1 MTNLL
6 EIENLRTYF
15 EENGSIVRAVDGV
28 DLSISEREVVG
39 LVGESGSG
47 KTTVANSLLR
57 ILPETGKIVAGRIV
71 FKGMNIRELSE
82 KEMQLK
88 IRGAAISMIFQ
99 DPLVSLN
106 PLFTVG
112 GQITSVLKLHQHI
125 TRKKARAKAV
135 ELFRKAEIS
144 DPKSRFHSYP
154 HELSGGMIQ
163 RVTIAMAMSCQ
174 PSLIIADEPTTA
186 LDVTIQNQILN
197 EFKKLISEIGVSVLW
212 ITHDLG
218 VIKRVCDYVNVMYA
232 GTLMEQGVVETAFEN
247 PLHPYT
253 HGLFRSNPIQY
264 RPKSKIP
271 TIIGELHKIPLQGC
285 KFYPRCPIRNED
297 CLQETINLREMNEN
311 HRIRCIRAED
321 AEVLLQSRNH
331 DLQGTC

>member
-15 EENGSIVRAVDGV
+15 EETGSIVRAVDGV

-57 ILPETGKIVAGRIV
+57 ILPETGKIVAGRMV
-71 FKGMNIRELSE
+71 FKATNIRELSE
-82 KEMQLK
+82 KEMQSK
-88 IRGAAISMIFQ
+88 IRGTEISMIFQ
-99 DPLVSLN
+99 DPQVSLN

-112 GQITSVLKLHQHI
+112 EQITSVLKLHQHI
-125 TRKKARAKAV
+125 GRKEARAKAID
-135 ELFRKAEIS
+135 LFRKVEIS
-144 DPKSRFHSYP
+144 DPKSRFRSYP

-232 GTLMEQGVVETAFEN
+232 GTLMEQGTVETVFEN

-253 HGLFRSNPIQY
+253 HGLLGSNPIHY

-271 TIIGELHKIPLQGC
+271 TIIGELCEIPLQGC
-285 KFYPRCPIRNED
+285 KFYHRCPIRNED
-297 CLQETINLREMNEN
+297 CLQETINLREVNEN

-321 AEVLLQSRNH
+321 AEALLRSRNR
-331 DLQGTC
+331 DLQGAC